1 MIKQLRPII
10 DKKIYSSEVET
21 DMLQQLWDAI
31 FKPVFDILQV
41 KTPARVNSV
50 SDLRDALRAGRI
62 FWQDGYFYGTFNSVV
77 AKALRE
83 MGAEFNKT
91 KKAYKLDMNKLPM
104 DIRTDIVI
112 GKGMNRSKTERILDA
127 LDGAAEMKLAIG
139 TGMKA
144 TSMFD
149 DLNQQAIT
157 TFKVLPENIQI
168 PMELT
173 AWQKEDL
180 LDSYQKNVSGYLE
193 DWKTEAIERLREK
206 TQANAALGYR
216 SDRLA
221 TIVKTEFG
229 VSKSKAKMIA
239 RQETSL
245 FVSKYREERYTGAGI
260 SEYVWSTS
268 KDQRVRP
275 DHAALDHQVFS
286 WDSPPVVDRSTGRR
300 GNPGEDFGCR
310 CLALPVI
317 RLGAS
322 RTRLLPMG
330 VN

>member
-112 GKGMNRSKTERILDA
+112 GKGMNRSKTERILEA

>member
-10 DKKIYSSEVET
+10 DKKIYSSEIET
-21 DMLQQLWDAI
+21 EMLQVLYDVV
-31 FKPVFDILQV
+31 FKPVFDILGV
-41 KTPARVNSV
+41 RTPGRVNSV
-50 SDLRDALRAGRI
+50 ADLKDALRAGRI
-62 FWQDGYFYGTFNSVV
+62 FWQDGFFYGNFNATV
-77 AKALRE
+77 AKALRD
-83 MGAEFNKT
+83 MGATFNKT
-91 KKAYKLDMNKLPM
+91 KKAYKLNINDLPM
-104 DIRTDIVI
+104 DIRTDVVI
-112 GKGMNRSKTERILDA
+112 GKGMNRDKTERILEA
-127 LDGAAEMKLAIG
+127 LDGAAEMKLVIG

-149 DLNQQAIT
+149 DLNQQAIS

-173 AWQKEDL
+173 KQQKEDL

-239 RQETSL
+239 RQETSM

-260 SEYVWSTS
+260 DEYVWSTS

-275 DHAALDHQVFS
+275 RHKELDHQVFS
-286 WDSPPVVDRSTGRR
+286 WDSPPIVDAQGNRR
-300 GNPGEDFGCR
+300 NPGEDFGCR
-310 CLALPVI
+310 CIAIPVL

-330 VN
+330 AN